1 MCPGLRLSL
10 CLEVGGGVLSVL
22 STPNSLPSISP
33 HFPLVPRKGLLLVWS
48 ERVKFMGWKS
58 YPEAVH

>member
-1 MCPGLRLSL
+1 MCPGLSL
-10 CLEVGGGVLSVL
+10 CLEVGGGSSLFL
-22 STPNSLPSISP
+22 APPNSLPSISP

>member
-1 MCPGLRLSL
+1 MPWAQAQPMFRGW
-10 CLEVGGGVLSVL
+10 GGVLSVL